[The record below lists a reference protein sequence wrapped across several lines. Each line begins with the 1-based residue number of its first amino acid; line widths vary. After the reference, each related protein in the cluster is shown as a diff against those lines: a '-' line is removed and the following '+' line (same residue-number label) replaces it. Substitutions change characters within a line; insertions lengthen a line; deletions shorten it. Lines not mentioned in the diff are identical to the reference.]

1 MEKTCE
7 NGTLNGHGNEHQHDR
22 DRDHPHPLLRGGQPP
37 LPHSFSPAQM
47 EVLTSISDTIFAS
60 LPPPPP
66 PSSSGNANNVNLD
79 DANDGKSD
87 PDIHAFYKL
96 SASDWDVPAHVSR
109 PSLQSSLRLWILPEI
124 NDAEVATMRA

>member
-1 MEKTCE
+1 MEKSCE
-7 NGTLNGHGNEHQHDR
+7 NGTLNGHGNQHQHLHDR
-22 DRDHPHPLLRGGQPP
+22 DHPHPHPHPLLRGGQPP
-37 LPHSFSPAQM
+37 FPHSFSPAQM

-66 PSSSGNANNVNLD
+66 SGNANVRLD
-79 DANDGKSD
+79 DANDVKSD

-109 PSLQSSLRLWILPEI
+109 TSLQPS
-124 NDAEVATMRA
+124 